1 MRKITVKQFEELIQ
15 NYYFNLQFT
24 QEDKNELYQLY
35 LQIYSINTNI
45 VECLTGIRQILFVR
59 EKVDNDNVDYYKSF
73 NIDYSSNMFSNE
85 LLRHYSFNV
94 LSHILTIGMRDVSF
108 ECILFFEN
116 RNPKLWTEKLNFYKS
131 KLKKACIEN
140 SYVYMT
146 EMLDK
151 LYRVLVKLHYD
162 LEKKDLDDT
171 FIWIRLLTDNYP
183 LYEKIYGDKDGN
195 FDESF
200 ILSDYYFKSTTADEI
215 ISNYDSKLEHD
226 CNVPQ
231 LPRFS

>member
-1 MRKITVKQFEELIQ
+1 MRKITVKQFEALIQ

-24 QEDKNELYQLY
+24 QEDKSELYQLY

-45 VECLTGIRQILFVR
+45 VECLDGIRRGLFIR
-59 EKVDNDNVDYYKSF
+59 EQFDNENVDYYKSF

-162 LEKKDLDDT
+162 LENKDLDDT
-171 FIWIRLLTDNYP
+171 FIWIRLFTDNYP

-215 ISNYDSKLEHD
+215 ISNYESKLQHD

>member
-1 MRKITVKQFEELIQ
+1 MRKITVKQFEALIQ

-35 LQIYSINTNI
+35 LQIYSINKNI

-59 EKVDNDNVDYYKSF
+59 EKVDDDNVNYFKSF

-85 LLRHYSFNV
+85 LFRHYSFNV
-94 LSHILTIGMRDVSF
+94 LSHILTIGMRDVSS

-116 RNPKLWTEKLNFYKS
+116 RNPKLWTERLNFYKS

-140 SYVYMT
+140 SYIYMT

-171 FIWIRLLTDNYP
+171 FIWIHLLIDNYP

-215 ISNYDSKLEHD
+215 ISNYDSKLQHD

-231 LPRFS
+231 LS